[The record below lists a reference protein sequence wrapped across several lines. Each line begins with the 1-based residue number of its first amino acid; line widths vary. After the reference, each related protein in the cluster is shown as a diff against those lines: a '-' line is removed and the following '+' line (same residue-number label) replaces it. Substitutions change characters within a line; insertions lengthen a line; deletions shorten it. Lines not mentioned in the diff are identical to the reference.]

1 MAAANSKRGVIGI
14 VATIAA
20 LALCQPANADPAS
33 DWLCAWGF
41 GSCPQPAKADC
52 GSLTAVADF
61 GENPGKLEMCF
72 HSPSGLEANRPLVI
86 ALHGCRQQATDYGE
100 GAGWI
105 KLADEYRFA
114 LLLPQQTPANNQSRC
129 FNWFEPKDVKRHDAG
144 GAVGEAA
151 SIWAMVQ
158 KIRADYKSD
167 PKEIYV
173 AGLSAGG
180 AMAVALLAAYP
191 ELEGAGV
198 AAGLPYGCARDVLG
212 AYSCMNGGV
221 EKTPQEWGD
230 LVRAAASGRVAGQ
243 DKRKI
248 SIWQG
253 AADTTV
259 NPKNADELV
268 KEWTNVLGIGQT
280 PAKIA
285 AVHGAVYEG
294 YADANGTILVEKYLV
309 PDANHGVEVDAAQGC
324 GVAGPWI
331 LDKGI
336 CSSRLIL
343 KFWGL
348 SAPEARSEHS
358 ELHAR

>member
-1 MAAANSKRGVIGI
+1 MAAAKLKRGAIG
-14 VATIAA
+14 VLAA
-20 LALCQPANADPAS
+20 IGAFALCQSANADAAS
-33 DWLCAWGF
+33 DWLCAWGL
-41 GSCPQPAKADC
+41 GSCPPPGKIGC

-61 GENPGKLEMCF
+61 GANPGKLEMCV
-72 HSPSGLEANRPLVI
+72 HVPSGLEPNRPLVI
-86 ALHGCRQQATDYGE
+86 ALHGCRQQAQDYGE
-100 GAGWI
+100 GAGWT

-114 LLLPQQTPANNQSRC
+114 LLLPQQTPANNQNRC
-129 FNWFEPKDVKRHDAG
+129 FNWFEPKDVKRHDAD

-158 KIRADYKSD
+158 KAHADCKSD
-167 PKEIYV
+167 PNKIYV

-191 ELEGAGV
+191 EIRGGGV
-198 AAGLPYGCARDVLG
+198 AAGVPYGCASDLFD
-212 AYSCMNGGV
+212 AFACMNGSV
-221 EKTPQEWGD
+221 KKTPQEWGD
-230 LVRAAASGRVAGQ
+230 LVRAAASGRAAGQ
-243 DKRKI
+243 GKPKI

-259 NPKNADELV
+259 DPKNAEELV
-268 KEWTNVLGIGQT
+268 KEWTNVLGVGER
-280 PAKIA
+280 PAKVA
-285 AVHGAVYEG
+285 AVHGAAYEG

-343 KFWGL
+343 TFWGL
-348 SAPEARSEHS
+348 SPN
-358 ELHAR
+358 